1 MLAITVLAAAL
12 LGTSAWLALRRPR
25 TQALNPRAQAPTPEI
40 SPSEVA
46 TVAAEATGAA
56 RVATIDAARLE
67 LSNREASERLWKL
80 AFAAPSQVVIPEA
93 IRHKM
98 RDNILAMLEVDT
110 LDPKYFPR
118 RPTLMPQ
125 LMQAVNDPTAAA
137 ERISRI
143 IAHDPVLTADV
154 LRLANSGMH
163 RTSAAPID
171 SIQRAIVVCGVEAL
185 RGMLAAA
192 MLRPVFRATSKNFP
206 RFPRVLWDRTE
217 RAVRAAELYVME
229 TGRPERFEAQL
240 AVLLNALGPLV
251 VYSAALDVFTRN
263 PHFPPSA
270 PLCVDLVVALSPRM
284 SLRIARDWQTPPRL
298 LAALEFSAEES
309 LTTAL
314 QVGEFMGT
322 LSFLESQTI
331 ISRDERLEYIATAEL
346 PSVSAD
352 RIWAGL
358 TGNA

>member
-1 MLAITVLAAAL
+1 MLAITVLAASL
-12 LGTSAWLALRRPR
+12 LGMGAWLVLRRPR
-25 TQALNPRAQAPTPEI
+25 VQALHPEASPREVPAVTAEVKEAAPLSI
-40 SPSEVA
+40 
-46 TVAAEATGAA
+46 
-56 RVATIDAARLE
+56 IDPARLE
-67 LSNREASERLWKL
+67 LSNREASVRLWKL
-80 AFAAPSQVVIPEA
+80 AFAAPSQVVVPEA
-93 IRHKM
+93 IRVKM
-98 RDNILAMLEVDT
+98 RENILAMLDVDT

-154 LRLANSGMH
+154 LRLANSSMH
-163 RTSAAPID
+163 RTSPTPID
-171 SIQRAIVVCGVEAL
+171 SIQRAIVICGVEAL

-192 MLRPVFRATSKNFP
+192 MLRPVFKATSKNFP

-251 VYSAALDVFTRN
+251 VYSAALDIFTRN

-270 PLCVDLVVALSPRM
+270 PLCVDLVVALSPRI
-284 SLRIARDWQTPPRL
+284 SLRVARDWETPPRL
-298 LAALEFSAEES
+298 LAALELSAGES

-322 LSFLESQTI
+322 LAFLESQTV
-331 ISRDERLEYIATAEL
+331 ISRDERLNYIEAAEL
-346 PSVSAD
+346 PLDSSD

>member
-1 MLAITVLAAAL
+1 MLAIIVLAAIL
-12 LGTSAWLALRRPR
+12 LGLGAWLALRRPR
-25 TQALNPRAQAPTPEI
+25 AGAMNPGTSPRA
-40 SPSEVA
+40 VM
-46 TVAAEATGAA
+46 TVAADSLHGAA
-56 RVATIDAARLE
+56 AQSIDAARLE

-80 AFAAPSQVVIPEA
+80 AFAAPSQRPVADA
-93 IRHKM
+93 IRLKM
-98 RDNILAMLEVDT
+98 RDNIVAMLEVDT
-110 LDPKYFPR
+110 LDPNYFPR

-125 LMQAVNDPTAAA
+125 LMQAINDPTAAA

-154 LRLANSGMH
+154 LRLANSSIH
-163 RTSAAPID
+163 RTSPVPID

-192 MLRPVFRATSKNFP
+192 MLRPVFRATSKNFA

-217 RAVRAAELYVME
+217 RAARAAELFVME
-229 TGRPERFEAQL
+229 TKRPDRFEAQL

-251 VYSAALDVFTRN
+251 VYSAALDVFARN

-270 PLCVDLVVALSPRM
+270 ALCVDLVVALSPRM
-284 SLRIARDWQTPPRL
+284 SLRVARDWQTPPRL

-309 LTTAL
+309 LTMAL
-314 QVGEFMGT
+314 QVGELMGT
-322 LSFLESQTI
+322 LSFLESQTV
-331 ISRDERLEYIATAEL
+331 ISRDERLEFFEAAEL
-346 PSVSAD
+346 PRECSD
-352 RIWAGL
+352 RIWAAM

>member
-1 MLAITVLAAAL
+1 MLAITVLAASL
-12 LGTSAWLALRRPR
+12 LGMGAWLALRRPG
-25 TQALNPRAQAPTPEI
+25 THGLNPEISSHEMAAVAAQAP
-40 SPSEVA
+40 
-46 TVAAEATGAA
+46 GAA
-56 RVATIDAARLE
+56 PMSILHAARLE
-67 LSNREASERLWKL
+67 LSSREAAERLWKL
-80 AFAAPSQVVIPEA
+80 AFAAPSQVVVPEA
-93 IRHKM
+93 IRQKM

-137 ERISRI
+137 EKISRI

-163 RTSAAPID
+163 RTSTTPID

-217 RAVRAAELYVME
+217 RAVRAAELYVRE
-229 TGRPERFEAQL
+229 SGRAERFEAQL

-251 VYSAALDVFTRN
+251 VYSATLDVFTRN
-263 PHFPPSA
+263 PHFPPCA

-298 LAALEFSAEES
+298 LAALELSAEES

-331 ISRDERLEYIATAEL
+331 ISRGERLEYIAAAEL
-346 PSVSAD
+346 PAASSD
-352 RIWAGL
+352 RIWAAL

>member
-1 MLAITVLAAAL
+1 LAAGL
-12 LGTSAWLALRRPR
+12 LGMGAWLALRRPLS
-25 TQALNPRAQAPTPEI
+25 QALNPGI
-40 SPSEVA
+40 SPGEAPAV
-46 TVAAEATGAA
+46 TAEATGEAP
-56 RVATIDAARLE
+56 VSTIDAARQE
-67 LSNREASERLWKL
+67 VSNREASERLWKL
-80 AFAAPSQVVIPEA
+80 AFAGPSQVVVPEA
-93 IRHKM
+93 ARQKM

-125 LMQAVNDPTAAA
+125 LMQAVNDPSAAT

-154 LRLANSGMH
+154 LRLANSGTH
-163 RTSAAPID
+163 RSSATPID

-206 RFPRVLWDRTE
+206 RFPRVLWERTE
-217 RAVRAAELYVME
+217 RAVRAAELYVVE

-240 AVLLNALGPLV
+240 AVLLSALGPLV
-251 VYSAALDVFTRN
+251 VYSATLDVFTRN

-284 SLRIARDWQTPPRL
+284 SLRIARDWETPPRL

-331 ISRDERLEYIATAEL
+331 ISRDERLEYIATAKL
-346 PSVSAD
+346 PCESSE

-358 TGNA
+358 TSNA

>member
-1 MLAITVLAAAL
+1 
-12 LGTSAWLALRRPR
+12 
-25 TQALNPRAQAPTPEI
+25 
-40 SPSEVA
+40 
-46 TVAAEATGAA
+46 
-56 RVATIDAARLE
+56 
-67 LSNREASERLWKL
+67 
-80 AFAAPSQVVIPEA
+80 
-93 IRHKM
+93 
-98 RDNILAMLEVDT
+98 
-110 LDPKYFPR
+110 
-118 RPTLMPQ
+118 
-125 LMQAVNDPTAAA
+125 
-137 ERISRI
+137 
-143 IAHDPVLTADV
+143 
-154 LRLANSGMH
+154 MH
-163 RTSAAPID
+163 RSAATPID

-185 RGMLAAA
+185 RGMLVAA
-192 MLRPVFRATSKNFP
+192 MLRPVFRATSKNYP

-217 RAVRAAELYVME
+217 RAVRAAELYVTE

-251 VYSAALDVFTRN
+251 VYSATLDVFTRN
-263 PHFPPSA
+263 PHFPSSA

-346 PSVSAD
+346 PSESSE
-352 RIWAGL
+352 RIWAGM

>member
-1 MLAITVLAAAL
+1 MLAIIVLVAGM
-12 LGTSAWLALRRPR
+12 LGMGAWLALRPRP
-25 TQALNPRAQAPTPEI
+25 QAPSPEI
-40 SPSEVA
+40 SPGEVA
-46 TVAAEATGAA
+46 AVTAPASGAA
-56 RVATIDAARLE
+56 PVSAIHAARLE
-67 LSNREASERLWKL
+67 LSNREASERLWRL
-80 AFAAPSQVVIPEA
+80 AFAAPSQVMVPEA
-93 IRHKM
+93 VRQKM

-125 LMQAVNDPTAAA
+125 LMQAVNDPTVAA

-163 RTSAAPID
+163 RTSTTPID

-192 MLRPVFRATSKNFP
+192 MLRPVFKATSKNFP

-263 PHFPPSA
+263 PHFPSSA
-270 PLCVDLVVALSPRM
+270 PLCVDLVVALSPRI
-284 SLRIARDWQTPPRL
+284 SLRVARDWETPPRL
-298 LAALEFSAEES
+298 LAALEFSPEES

-322 LSFLESQTI
+322 LSFLESQTA
-331 ISRDERLEYIATAEL
+331 ISRQERHDYIAAAEL
-346 PSVSAD
+346 PIESSD

>member
-1 MLAITVLAAAL
+1 MLAITVLATSL
-12 LGTSAWLALRRPR
+12 LGMGAWLALRRRPR
-25 TQALNPRAQAPTPEI
+25 VQAPPLETA
-40 SPSEVA
+40 PSEVPAA
-46 TVAAEATGAA
+46 TTEAAGAVPVLA
-56 RVATIDAARLE
+56 INPARLE
-67 LSNREASERLWKL
+67 LSNREALERLWKL
-80 AFAAPSQVVIPEA
+80 AFATPSQVMVPEA
-93 IRHKM
+93 IRQKM
-98 RDNILAMLEVDT
+98 RDNILAMLDVDT

-163 RTSAAPID
+163 RTSTAPID

-192 MLRPVFRATSKNFP
+192 MLRPVFKATSKNFP

-217 RAVRAAELYVME
+217 RAVRAAELYVVE

-240 AVLLNALGPLV
+240 VVLLNALGPLV
-251 VYSAALDVFTRN
+251 VYSAALDIFARN

-270 PLCVDLVVALSPRM
+270 PLCVDLVSALSPRV
-284 SLRIARDWQTPPRL
+284 SLRLARDWETPPRL
-298 LAALEFSAEES
+298 LAALAFSPEES

-322 LSFLESQTI
+322 LSFLESQTAV
-331 ISRDERLEYIATAEL
+331 SREERLDYIAAAGLPAE
-346 PSVSAD
+346 SSD

>member
-1 MLAITVLAAAL
+1 MLVVIVLAASL
-12 LGTSAWLALRRPR
+12 LGIGAWLVLRRRPV
-25 TQALNPRAQAPTPEI
+25 RARSPDT
-40 SPSEVA
+40 SPSAVLA
-46 TVAAEATGAA
+46 LAGEAKEGAPA
-56 RVATIDAARLE
+56 PAHDTARLE
-67 LSNREASERLWKL
+67 LANREVSERLWKL
-80 AFAAPSQVVIPEA
+80 AFAAPSQVVVPEP
-93 IRHKM
+93 IRQKM

-137 ERISRI
+137 DRISRI

-163 RTSAAPID
+163 RTSATPID
-171 SIQRAIVVCGVEAL
+171 SIHRAIVVCGVEAL

-284 SLRIARDWQTPPRL
+284 SLRIARDWQTSPRL
-298 LAALEFSAEES
+298 LAALEFSPQES
-309 LTTAL
+309 LTAAL
-314 QVGEFMGT
+314 RVGELMGT

-331 ISRDERLEYIATAEL
+331 ISRDERLEYIAAAEL
-346 PSVSAD
+346 PAESSD
-352 RIWAGL
+352 KIWAGMP
-358 TGNA
+358 GNA

>member
-1 MLAITVLAAAL
+1 MLVVIVLAASL
-12 LGTSAWLALRRPR
+12 LGIGAWLALRRR
-25 TQALNPRAQAPTPEI
+25 SLHARPET
-40 SPSEVA
+40 SPS
-46 TVAAEATGAA
+46 TVLAFTGEAKEGAPA
-56 RVATIDAARLE
+56 PALDAARLE
-67 LSNREASERLWKL
+67 LANREASERLWKL
-80 AFAAPSQVVIPEA
+80 AFAAPSQVVVPEA
-93 IRHKM
+93 IRQKM

-163 RTSAAPID
+163 RTSATPID

-263 PHFPPSA
+263 PHFPQSA

-284 SLRIARDWQTPPRL
+284 SLRIARDWETSPRL
-298 LAALEFSAEES
+298 LAALEFSAGES

-314 QVGEFMGT
+314 QVGRIHGNPVFPRVARP
-322 LSFLESQTI
+322 SFRATSGSNTSPRPSCPPSRRTESG
-331 ISRDERLEYIATAEL
+331 RA
-346 PSVSAD
+346 
-352 RIWAGL
+352 
-358 TGNA
+358 

>member
-1 MLAITVLAAAL
+1 MLAITVLAAGL
-12 LGTSAWLALRRPR
+12 LGVGAWLALRRPR
-25 TQALNPRAQAPTPEI
+25 TQALNPEI
-40 SPSEVA
+40 SPREVA
-46 TVAAEATGAA
+46 AVTAEATAA
-56 RVATIDAARLE
+56 APVSTIDRARLE
-67 LSNREASERLWKL
+67 LSNREVSERLWKL
-80 AFAAPSQVVIPEA
+80 AFAAPSQVVSPEG
-93 IRHKM
+93 IRQKM

-163 RTSAAPID
+163 RTSATPID

-217 RAVRAAELYVME
+217 RAVRAAELYVMD

-263 PHFPPSA
+263 PHFPLSA

-284 SLRIARDWQTPPRL
+284 SLRIARDWEASPRL

>member
-1 MLAITVLAAAL
+1 MLAITVLAASL
-12 LGTSAWLALRRPR
+12 LGMGAWLVARR
-25 TQALNPRAQAPTPEI
+25 PRAQAPHPET
-40 SPSEVA
+40 SPTEMPSVSVEV
-46 TVAAEATGAA
+46 TAAAPVSAIHPA
-56 RVATIDAARLE
+56 RIE

-80 AFAAPSQVVIPEA
+80 AFAAPSQVVAPEGV
-93 IRHKM
+93 RQKM
-98 RDNILAMLEVDT
+98 RENILAMLDVDT

-163 RTSAAPID
+163 RTSATSID

-192 MLRPVFRATSKNFP
+192 MLRPVFKATSKNFP

-217 RAVRAAELYVME
+217 RAVRAAELYVMD

-251 VYSAALDVFTRN
+251 VYSAALDVFARN

-270 PLCVDLVVALSPRM
+270 PLCVDLVVALSPRI
-284 SLRIARDWQTPPRL
+284 SLRVARDWETSPRL
-298 LAALEFSAEES
+298 LAALEFSPEES

-314 QVGEFMGT
+314 QVGELMGT
-322 LSFLESQTI
+322 LSFLESQTA
-331 ISRDERLEYIATAEL
+331 ISREERLDYIAAAEL
-346 PSVSAD
+346 PVESSD
-352 RIWAGL
+352 RLWAGL

>member
-1 MLAITVLAAAL
+1 M
-12 LGTSAWLALRRPR
+12 
-25 TQALNPRAQAPTPEI
+25 
-40 SPSEVA
+40 
-46 TVAAEATGAA
+46 
-56 RVATIDAARLE
+56 
-67 LSNREASERLWKL
+67 RE
-80 AFAAPSQVVIPEA
+80 
-93 IRHKM
+93 
-98 RDNILAMLEVDT
+98 NILAMLDVDT
-110 LDPKYFPR
+110 LDAKYFPR

-125 LMQAVNDPTAAA
+125 LMQAVNDPAAA
-137 ERISRI
+137 ADRISRI
-143 IAHDPVLTADV
+143 IAHDPVLTAHV

-163 RTSAAPID
+163 RTSATPID

-192 MLRPVFRATSKNFP
+192 MLRPVFKATSKNFP

-217 RAVRAAELYVME
+217 RAVRAAELYVVE
-229 TGRPERFEAQL
+229 TGGSERFEAQL

-270 PLCVDLVVALSPRM
+270 PLCVDLIVALSPRI
-284 SLRIARDWQTPPRL
+284 SLRVARDWETSPRL
-298 LAALEFSAEES
+298 LAAMEFSPEES

-322 LSFLESQTI
+322 LCFLESQTA
-331 ISRDERLEYIATAEL
+331 ISREERLECIAAAGL
-346 PSVSAD
+346 PLESSE

>member
-1 MLAITVLAAAL
+1 MLAITVLAMSL
-12 LGTSAWLALRRPR
+12 LGMGAWLALRRPR
-25 TQALNPRAQAPTPEI
+25 VQALPQETSPR
-40 SPSEVA
+40 EVPA
-46 TVAAEATGAA
+46 VPVQATGADPA
-56 RVATIDAARLE
+56 GTLDPARLQR
-67 LSNREASERLWKL
+67 SNREASERLWKL
-80 AFAAPSQVVIPEA
+80 AFAAPSQVVAPEG
-93 IRHKM
+93 IRQKM
-98 RDNILAMLEVDT
+98 RENILAMLDVDT

-163 RTSAAPID
+163 RTSSTPID

-192 MLRPVFRATSKNFP
+192 MLRPVFKATSKNFP

-217 RAVRAAELYVME
+217 RAVRAAELHVVE

-251 VYSAALDVFTRN
+251 VYSAALDVFARN

-270 PLCVDLVVALSPRM
+270 PLCVDLVVALSPRI
-284 SLRIARDWQTPPRL
+284 SLRVARDWETPPRL
-298 LAALEFSAEES
+298 LAAMEFSPGES
-309 LTTAL
+309 LSTAL
-314 QVGEFMGT
+314 LVGEFMGT
-322 LSFLESQTI
+322 LSFLESQTA
-331 ISRDERLEYIATAEL
+331 ISREERQDYIAAAEL
-346 PSVSAD
+346 PAEASD

>member
-1 MLAITVLAAAL
+1 MLLITVLAASL
-12 LGTSAWLALRRPR
+12 LGIGAWLALRRPAIQILSPETSPR
-25 TQALNPRAQAPTPEI
+25 NVLAL
-40 SPSEVA
+40 
-46 TVAAEATGAA
+46 AAEAKESAPA
-56 RVATIDAARLE
+56 PALDAARLE
-67 LSNREASERLWKL
+67 LANREASERLWKL
-80 AFAAPSQVVIPEA
+80 AFAAPSQVVVPEA
-93 IRHKM
+93 IRQKM
-98 RDNILAMLEVDT
+98 RENILAMLDVDT

-154 LRLANSGMH
+154 LRLANSSMH
-163 RTSAAPID
+163 RTSPTPID

-192 MLRPVFRATSKNFP
+192 MLRPVFKATSKNFP

-251 VYSAALDVFTRN
+251 VYSAALDIFTRN

-270 PLCVDLVVALSPRM
+270 PLCVDLVVALSPRI
-284 SLRIARDWQTPPRL
+284 SLRVARDWETPPRL
-298 LAALEFSAEES
+298 LAALEFSAGES

-322 LSFLESQTI
+322 LAFLESQTV
-331 ISRDERLEYIATAEL
+331 ISRDERLNYIEAAGL
-346 PSVSAD
+346 PLESCD